1 METHS
6 SSESVP
12 VSRPPA
18 VLLLGACFF
27 LSGATGLVY
36 QVVWLRML
44 GLVFGH
50 TVYATTTV
58 LVAFMAGLGLGSF
71 LLARHVHRLRDLI
84 GAYGWLEIGIGIY
97 CAILPLLLA
106 VAATAYI
113 ALHRALGLSYE
124 VFSLVQFGLVVVI
137 LLVPTTFMGGTLPVL
152 GQALSRDQV
161 GLGRTIGAL
170 YAVNTFG
177 AVAGVALAGYV
188 LLPALGNRRTL
199 LIAAAANLTVGA
211 LALAYARARRGRARD
226 VLVTGA
232 AADAPARPSPLG
244 PDARLTLIAL
254 GISGGISMIYE
265 VAWTRALG
273 LIVGSSTFAFT
284 AMLLAFLIGI
294 AGGSAAYSWIWG
306 NRRATPRTFA
316 ALQAAIGLGT
326 LGAMLLY
333 EQLPRFFLAGLRWSD
348 SPPAIQLIQL
358 AICVGTLVVMT
369 GFIGATFPAAVAA
382 VSRSAAHAGRDVGRT
397 YAINTVG
404 CIGGS
409 VLAGFVLIPAVGLHA
424 SLRLAGV
431 ANFLLAALLCVT
443 PWSRVSMGRAALA
456 TAAALGALGTSLVP
470 PWSFDVL
477 ASGVSVYAQGYLRS
491 GWSQYLSRPTATDA
505 IIFYR
510 DGLTATVSVHQKGKT
525 RFLRVNGKTDAS
537 TDTDMPTQLL
547 LGHVPMLLH
556 PAPREVAIIGLGSG
570 ITAGGVARYPL
581 DRLDVVEL
589 EPAVREA
596 ARLFAE
602 HNGGVLDDRRVRVWI
617 ADGRNYLLTTPRQYD
632 VIVSEPS
639 NPWIGGLASLFT
651 TEMFQHAR
659 ARLRPGGIMVQWLHG
674 YTLDGDDLRMI
685 VRTFASVFP
694 GATLWAASRNDF
706 MLVGWSGA
714 AAVDLPTLKTRFES
728 HPEAARDLGRAGVK
742 EWTHVLGHLILGGA
756 DLARLAGEGP
766 LNTDDRLTL
775 EFTAP
780 RALYRE
786 TADSNWQLIVGSR
799 RAELP
804 EFTPASRGL
813 LEEVDTRHA
822 LGLELAR
829 WNLMGLALAQFD
841 HALALDPRHAPSLVA
856 ASAASLLSG
865 RSRQALELAT
875 RAMAVEPR
883 NARACYLAGIAT
895 ARSIGTSRAV
905 PLFERA
911 AALAPG
917 DSAIHR
923 AITRSRG
930 WDLLAGTWT
939 GGDEQDIAQVFTR

>member
-6 SSESVP
+6 SSESLP

-18 VLLLGACFF
+18 FLLLGACFF

-71 LLARHVHRLRDLI
+71 LLARHVRRLRDLI
-84 GAYGWLEIGIGIY
+84 AAYGWLEIGIGIY

-106 VAATAYI
+106 GAATAYI
-113 ALHRALGLSYE
+113 ALHRAFGLSYE
-124 VFSLVQFGLVVVI
+124 VFSLVQFGLVFVI

-177 AVAGVALAGYV
+177 AVAGVALAGYI
-188 LLPALGNRRTL
+188 LLPALGNQRTL
-199 LIAAAANLTVGA
+199 LIAAAANLAVGV
-211 LALAYARARRGRARD
+211 LALAYARKRGGRPRD
-226 VLVTGA
+226 IVA
-232 AADAPARPSPLG
+232 AGVAEDATSRPAPLG
-244 PDARLTLIAL
+244 SDARLTVIAL
-254 GISGGISMIYE
+254 GVSGGISMVYE

-273 LIVGSSTFAFT
+273 LVVGSSTYAFT

-294 AGGSAAYSWIWG
+294 AGGSALYSWIWG

-316 ALQAAIGLGT
+316 VLQAAIGFSM

-333 EQLPRFFLAGLRWSD
+333 EQLPRLFLAGLRWSD
-348 SPPAIQLIQL
+348 SAVAIQLIQL
-358 AICVGTLVVMT
+358 AICVGALVVMT

-382 VSRSAAHAGRDVGRT
+382 ASRGAAHVGQDVGRT
-397 YAINTVG
+397 YAINTLG

-424 SLRLAGV
+424 SLRIAGA
-431 ANFLLAALLCVT
+431 ANFLLAAVLCVT
-443 PWSRVSMGRAALA
+443 LPSRFSRGRAAIA
-456 TAAALGALGTSLVP
+456 AAAALGALGASLVP
-470 PWSFDVL
+470 PWSLDVL
-477 ASGVSVYAQGYLRS
+477 ASGVSVYARSYLES
-491 GWSQYLSRPTATDA
+491 GWSSYLSRPTANDV
-505 IIFYR
+505 IFYR
-510 DGLTATVSVHQKGKT
+510 DGLTATVSVHQVGNA

-537 TDTDMPTQLL
+537 TGGDLHTQLL

-556 PAPREVAIIGLGSG
+556 PAPREVAVIGLGSG
-570 ITAGGVARYPL
+570 ITAGGIARYPL
-581 DRLDVVEL
+581 DRIDVVEL

-596 ARLFAE
+596 GRLFAE

-651 TEMFQHAR
+651 SEMFQHAR
-659 ARLRPGGIMVQWLHG
+659 ARLRPGGIMVQWLQG
-674 YTLDGDDLRMI
+674 YNLDSSDLRLI

-694 GATLWAASRNDF
+694 GATLWAPSSSDF
-706 MLVGWSGA
+706 MLVGWSDA
-714 AAVDLPTLKTRFES
+714 AAVDLPTLKARFES
-728 HPEAARDLGRAGVK
+728 HADAGRDLRRAGVT
-742 EWTHVLGHLILGGA
+742 EWTQVLGQLILGGA

-786 TADSNWQLIVGSR
+786 TVESNWQLIVGSR

-813 LEEVDTRHA
+813 LEEADTRHA

-829 WNLMGLALAQFD
+829 RSLMVLALAQFH
-841 HALALDPRHAPSLVA
+841 HALGLDPRHAPSLMA
-856 ASAASLLSG
+856 GSAAALLSG
-865 RSRQALELAT
+865 RSRKALELAT
-875 RAMAVEPR
+875 RAMEVEPR

-895 ARSIGTSRAV
+895 ARTIGTSRAT
-905 PLFERA
+905 PLFERG
-911 AALAPG
+911 AALAP
-917 DSAIHR
+917 DDR
-923 AITRSRG
+923 ALQQAVARSRRA
-930 WDLLAGTWT
+930 DPLAWNWST
-939 GGDEQDIAQVFTR
+939 GNEQDIAQAFSR